1 MGLLP
6 PDFESGAY
14 TNFATQARTL
24 DNKTLHPIRQ
34 EQPRLFEFLPVKF
47 NLPAAGETKILQSAL
62 YLWLNFCCQSNS
74 PLILMIPTGFSA
86 FQNEH
91 VVYPQ

>member
-24 DNKTLHPIRQ
+24 DNKTLRPIRQ
-34 EQPRLFEFLPVKF
+34 EQPRGFEILPVKF
-47 NLPAAGETKILQSAL
+47 SRRRRAETKILQSAL
-62 YLWLNFCCQSNS
+62 YLWLNFCCQNN
-74 PLILMIPTGFSA
+74 LALF
-86 FQNEH
+86 
-91 VVYPQ
+91 